1 MLRGWGI
8 SMNSCRAAVL
18 VAASVLMVLSASAA
32 SACSCGRS
40 SAKDKFAEADLV
52 VKGRMK
58 LVTFGVE
65 IPDPRSEGE
74 VPRLTRGD
82 FEVDKVLKGTF
93 KGKTLSVYTG
103 AGMGDCG
110 RLGISSTLRF
120 TTTATNSAFT
130 NSDCRRPN
138 LRGRHSIL
146 RRSVTMRRG
155 RRTVKSRRRTS
166 HENRGVRR
174 RDVRPPAPARL
185 SYLTTLTFAT
195 PSSMRP
201 DSSGVLRMNLSLPT

>member
-1 MLRGWGI
+1 MGS
-8 SMNSCRAAVL
+8 SMNSYRAAAL
-18 VAASVLMVLSASAA
+18 VAAWVLMVLSASAA
-32 SACSCGRS
+32 SACSCGQS

-74 VPRLTRGD
+74 APRLTRGD

-110 RLGISSTLRF
+110 RLGDFLNAAFYYHSDKFGVYEFGLSKTEFAGETLYST
-120 TTTATNSAFT
+120 
-130 NSDCRRPN
+130 
-138 LRGRHSIL
+138 SICDYAK
-146 RRSVTMRRG
+146 G
-155 RRTVKSRRRTS
+155 PKDGQ
-166 HENRGVRR
+166 E
-174 RDVRPPAPARL
+174 
-185 SYLTTLTFAT
+185 
-195 PSSMRP
+195 
-201 DSSGVLRMNLSLPT
+201 

>member
-1 MLRGWGI
+1 
-8 SMNSCRAAVL
+8 MNSYRAAVL

-58 LVTFGVE
+58 LVTFGIE
-65 IPDPRSEGE
+65 LPDPRSEGE

-110 RLGISSTLRF
+110 RLGEFLSAAFYYHSDKFAVYEFGLSKTEFAGQTLYF
-120 TTTATNSAFT
+120 T
-130 NSDCRRPN
+130 
-138 LRGRHSIL
+138 SICDYAK
-146 RRSVTMRRG
+146 G
-155 RRTVKSRRRTS
+155 PKD
-166 HENRGVRR
+166 EQK
-174 RDVRPPAPARL
+174 
-185 SYLTTLTFAT
+185 
-195 PSSMRP
+195 
-201 DSSGVLRMNLSLPT
+201 